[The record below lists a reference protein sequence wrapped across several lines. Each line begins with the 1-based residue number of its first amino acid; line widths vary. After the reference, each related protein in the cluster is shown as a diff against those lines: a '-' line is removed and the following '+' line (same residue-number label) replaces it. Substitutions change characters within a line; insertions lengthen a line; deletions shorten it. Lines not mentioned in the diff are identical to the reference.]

1 MSQYADISLTN
12 DGDDSVVVMMYS
24 TAGVT
29 KGLGVLA
36 DTVAGKPRSC
46 CLPTGAGGCAR
57 SIGVAVDTIDALG
70 TGRVCIHGPAVML
83 AHAALHTGDFAEIS
97 DTAGH
102 LGEAIDAVVAAG
114 TATHPCLG
122 QVLQASTA
130 DNDYIEVFVN
140 PTNLPKA
147 AA

>member
-1 MSQYADISLTN
+1 MSQYADITRTN
-12 DGDDSVVVMMYS
+12 DGSDSVDVIMYS

-29 KGLGVLA
+29 AGLGVLA
-36 DTVAGKPRSC
+36 DTVAGEPRSC
-46 CLPTGAGGCAR
+46 CLPTAAAGVAR
-57 SIGVAVDTIDALG
+57 TIGVAVETIPALG
-70 TGRVCIHGPAVML
+70 RGRVCIHGPAVML

-114 TATHPCLG
+114 TATHPVLG
-122 QVLQASTA
+122 QVIQASTA
-130 DNDYIEVFVN
+130 DNDYCEIFVN
-140 PTNLPKA
+140 PIYVPKA